1 MGCHEGRMGDAYRLL
16 LRTPASVRLGG
27 VRLAQHSVAGLKGI
41 VQIVRGMVQ
50 IVRGI
55 VQIVRGMATWH
66 RLFFLR
72 KS

>member
-1 MGCHEGRMGDAYRLL
+1 MGCHEGRMGDAYRL

-41 VQIVRGMVQ
+41 VQIVRGM
-50 IVRGI
+50 
-55 VQIVRGMATWH
+55 ATWH